1 MSMEC
6 WSTDLRTHCRTL
18 RRRGMAETSVHCIY
32 LWQWQWVEWSF
43 CEDHHHSF
51 VWTYPMNLHV
61 YSPPLHN
68 QMNKSMVRWW
78 SLLYTIY
85 RVYIKEEIQSER
97 ERMKC
102 LELKYFKYTAYTA
115 YILTSRKMCKF
126 HACECWYAH
135 KFNLNI

>member
-6 WSTDLRTHCRTL
+6 WSTDLPTHCRTL

-51 VWTYPMNLHV
+51 VWTYPMYLHV
-61 YSPPLHN
+61 YGPPLHN

-78 SLLYTIY
+78 SLLYTVY

-97 ERMKC
+97 GSVEMFGAKIFQIYSLYRLHFLQVEKC
-102 LELKYFKYTAYTA
+102 VNFLLV
-115 YILTSRKMCKF
+115 
-126 HACECWYAH
+126 YAH
-135 KFNLNI
+135 KFNLEI